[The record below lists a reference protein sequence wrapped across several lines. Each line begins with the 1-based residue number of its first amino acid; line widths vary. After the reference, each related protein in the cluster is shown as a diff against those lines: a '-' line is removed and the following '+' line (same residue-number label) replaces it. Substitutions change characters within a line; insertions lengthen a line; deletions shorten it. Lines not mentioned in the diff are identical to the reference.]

1 MQKTLEEQDIRY
13 YNKLVIAIIKA
24 MNVNNVT
31 HCTNDN
37 YRLITIQGAEGMLIH
52 IVPSYSLSTLLNKQ
66 KGKKNLIKI
75 EVHNIHRPRPTPD
88 NIHTLGNTSLVI
100 K

>member
-1 MQKTLEEQDIRY
+1 
-13 YNKLVIAIIKA
+13 

-31 HCTNDN
+31 HYTDDN
-37 YRLITIQGAEGMLIH
+37 YRLITIQGAGGMLIH
-52 IVPSYSLSTLLNKQ
+52 IVPSYSLSRLLNKQ
-66 KGKKNLIKI
+66 KGKKNSIKTG
-75 EVHNIHRPRPTPD
+75 VHNIHRPRPTPN